1 MEIKLKKNT
10 CMYTCITEPL
20 CYIPEADTTLQINY
34 TSIKMKIINKQLKG
48 INKGQP
54 TKIFEGSRNSLG
66 FIIIVM
72 GS

>member
-34 TSIKMKIINKQLKG
+34 TSIKIKIIKQTIERCKQRPAYKDL
-48 INKGQP
+48 
-54 TKIFEGSRNSLG
+54 
-66 FIIIVM
+66 
-72 GS
+72 

>member
-34 TSIKMKIINKQLKG
+34 TSIKIKIIKQTIERYKQRPAYKDL
-48 INKGQP
+48 
-54 TKIFEGSRNSLG
+54 
-66 FIIIVM
+66 
-72 GS
+72 